1 MAKTKND
8 LAEKAVISSL
18 ISNPEVVGDISDLLA
33 PNEFF
38 EPKNELIYSTIVKLY
53 SQGQD
58 FSIVSIYGAL
68 EREGNLLKAGGI
80 PYLQE
85 LVDPNELSTMGSD
98 PLGFALLVKEAARKR
113 ELSDAADTIKDVAEV
128 QDNLSADEATQLAES
143 AILKIVNGDAA
154 SDSMFLV
161 TELLPEVIQDI
172 KDAADRPDDAP
183 SGIPSGFPDLDQKT
197 FGFHPGQMI
206 IIAARPAVGKS
217 TLAVDFARNAA
228 FLAGK
233 TVLFFSLEM
242 SAKELVN
249 RILSAEARVET
260 EKLKKG
266 DLTEADWMN
275 VREAQEKLKNGTF
288 LIDSKPKTTLSRIR
302 SIAMRQSLRPE
313 GLDMICI
320 DYLGLME
327 IPSSGR
333 KNDSRQNDV
342 SELSRGIKL
351 LAKELGVPVIVLSQ
365 LNRNS
370 EDRADGKPK
379 VSDLRESGSLEQ
391 DADMVILIHRPE
403 AADSNIRPGEA
414 DLILGKHRG
423 GATGIIPLTSMLEF
437 SKFVPGQGQISRETE
452 MLSDGESG
460 VFATTDD
467 EVPW

>member
-1 MAKTKND
+1 MAKTKNE

-18 ISNPEVVGDISDLLA
+18 INNPDVVGDISEILD

-38 EPKNELIYSTIVKLY
+38 EPKNELIYSTIIKLY
-53 SQGQD
+53 SEGRD
-58 FSIVSIYGAL
+58 FSAVSIYGDL
-68 EREGNLLKAGGI
+68 EKHGNLQKAGDI
-80 PYLQE
+80 PYLRE
-85 LVDPNELSTMGSD
+85 LVDPSELSSMGSD
-98 PLGFALLVKEAARKR
+98 PFGFALLVKEAARKR
-113 ELSDAADTIKDVAEV
+113 DLSDVADHIKNVAEV
-128 QDNLSADEATQLAES
+128 EVGISADEATQSAES

-154 SDSMFLV
+154 SDSMYMV
-161 TELLPEVIQDI
+161 KELLPEVIQDI
-172 KDAADRPDDAP
+172 KDAANRPSETA
-183 SGIPSGFPDLDQKT
+183 SGIPSGFPDLDKKT

-217 TLAVDFARNAA
+217 TLAVDFGRNAA

-260 EKLKKG
+260 EKIRSGALSEG
-266 DLTEADWMN
+266 DWMN
-275 VREAQEKLKNGTF
+275 VTEAQEKLGTGTF
-288 LIDSKPKTTLSRIR
+288 IIDSNPKTSLSRVR
-302 SIAMRQSLRPE
+302 TIAMRQALRPE
-313 GLDMICI
+313 KLDMIII

-333 KNDSRQNDV
+333 RNDSRQNDV
-342 SELSRGIKL
+342 SELSRGLKI

-365 LNRNS
+365 LNRNA

-403 AADSNIRPGEA
+403 AVDPNQRPGEA

-423 GATGIIPLTSMLEF
+423 GPTGIIPLTSMLEF
-437 SKFVPGQGQISRETE
+437 SKFVPGQGQISREPE